1 VTWRAI
7 VHSAIGTRHCQFQQ
21 PCQDYGNY
29 RIEGDVV
36 IGAVADGAGSA
47 KHAEIGA
54 KVAVE
59 NALAALSEQ
68 VINGVATLSY
78 AEVDASA
85 SAFLLEMGK
94 QVISA
99 LDMTAQE
106 GNYELRDLGCT
117 LLAFIA
123 APTWLAAAQI
133 GDGFI
138 VVGDGDSHT
147 YRLLFPPDK
156 GEFIN
161 ETLFIT
167 TTNALQHMQIS
178 VQEGHIP
185 FICAATDGLER
196 VAIRFQDWQ
205 PHPPFFHPFA
215 ACLSQMESP
224 EERQTYLKTFLES
237 ERLNSKT
244 DDDKTL
250 LACLYESPGGS

>member
-1 VTWRAI
+1 MAWRAI
-7 VHSAIGTRHCQFQQ
+7 VHSEIGTRHCQFQQ
-21 PCQDYGNY
+21 PCQDYGSY

-68 VINGVATLSY
+68 VMNGIATLAY
-78 AEVDASA
+78 ADIDA
-85 SAFLLEMGK
+85 SAFLLDMGK

-99 LDMTAQE
+99 LEMTAQE
-106 GNYELRDLGCT
+106 GDYELRDLGCT

-123 APTWLAAAQI
+123 TPKWLAAAQI

-138 VVGDGDSHT
+138 VAGDCEHNT
-147 YRLLFPPDK
+147 YQLLFPPDK

-167 TTNALQHMQIS
+167 TANALQHMQ
-178 VQEGHIP
+178 VYAQEGHVP

-205 PHPPFFHPFA
+205 PHPPFFHPFV
-215 ACLSQMESP
+215 ACLSQIESQ
-224 EERQTYLKTFLES
+224 EERQTYLETFLAS

-250 LACLYESPGGS
+250 LACLYESPGGQ